1 VEIPWIFYADAVA
14 TALPLGGGWLGPH
27 PTSSAR
33 RWILS
38 WTGLLL
44 ATNLVAMVL
53 ALQGRNNHW
62 LNYLVTPIAGALV
75 LWGLSHWQKTSLAM
89 LAMRLAVPL
98 LGITWIGIVI
108 RFENTKT
115 FSLLAEPFAGL
126 LILAASIYTLTS
138 RAFAETGNLFKR
150 DWFWIAIGMALYS
163 GVAVALPPAS
173 HWLLERHPELV
184 IKAYEVKAAI
194 EILALLLISRGMLC
208 PIPAMPFG
216 GSFSQGS
223 SPSPSSSS
231 ASSSRW

>member
-1 VEIPWIFYADAVA
+1 MLWWSAFLAAANTVTV
-14 TALPLGGGWLGPH
+14 LLGM
-27 PTSSAR
+27 R
-33 RWILS
+33 NI
-38 WTGLLL
+38 
-44 ATNLVAMVL
+44 
-53 ALQGRNNHW
+53 NNHW
-62 LNYLVTPIAGALV
+62 LNYLATPIAGALV
-75 LWGLSHWQKTSLAM
+75 LWGLSHWQKSSLAM

-98 LGITWIGIVI
+98 LGITWVAIVI

-126 LILAASIYTLTS
+126 LILAAAIYTLTS
-138 RAFAETGNLFKR
+138 RAFAETGNLFQQ
-150 DWFWIAIGMALYS
+150 DWFWIAIGMAVYS
-163 GVAVALPPAS
+163 GVAVALPPTS

-184 IKAYEVKAAI
+184 IKAYEVRAAI

-208 PIPAMPFG
+208 PTPAMPFG